1 MLRLRLCQLFR
12 LSFINVLVW
21 KPRIRLLI
29 LKCRPSLK
37 IVKLKITAKLRCP
50 LQDPELSQHNSC
62 STFCHGTGGRGWAGG
77 RQMNLLITQRTL
89 RHTDSDFL
97 KTGETNSS
105 LMSLDN
111 LFLVVVNFYPRRNSV
126 LVISWKYPEGWNYL
140 SKRWWLSIYSY
151 WLRVM
156 GVILTLYGVR

>member
-62 STFCHGTGGRGWAGG
+62 STFCHGTGGRGTAGAGPGG

-105 LMSLDN
+105 LMSLDI
-111 LFLVVVNFYPRRNSV
+111 LFLVVVNFCPSPRRNSV
-126 LVISWKYPEGWNYL
+126 NGDFLKVSRAMKLFI
-140 SKRWWLSIYSY
+140 
-151 WLRVM
+151 
-156 GVILTLYGVR
+156 